1 MTLESGIHFQS
12 HLCHNVYI
20 AYHCMEHCYIDQFQQ
35 VIYVLHEI
43 LSFVTA

>member
-1 MTLESGIHFQS
+1 MTLESGIHFRS

-35 VIYVLHEI
+35 VQSMLRSLVL
-43 LSFVTA
+43 